1 MEEIA
6 RLYGLEK
13 IPSIPFD
20 LQNNSNRKKT
30 SNIQVLRNKIKKLL
44 VSRNI
49 FEIIT
54 WSFTDEKT
62 QKLFSE
68 SENFFKITNPISSE
82 LSCMRSS
89 LLPNIISAKKK
100 NINKNFKNFSFFEL
114 GPVFLGKEPEEQFDY
129 ICVVKSGKIN
139 EKKLD

>member
-20 LQNNSNRKKT
+20 LQNNSNRKKI
-30 SNIQVLRNKIKKLL
+30 SDIQVLRNKIKKLL

-54 WSFTDEKT
+54 WSFTDEKN

-68 SENFFKITNPISSE
+68 SENFLKITNPISSE

-100 NINKNFKNFSFFEL
+100 ILTKISKTF
-114 GPVFLGKEPEEQFDY
+114 PFL
-129 ICVVKSGKIN
+129 N
-139 EKKLD
+139 

>member
-1 MEEIA
+1 MTNLIKLVVILSGNENLVVIPPSWRGDIKIKEDLVEEIA

-13 IPSIPFD
+13 IPSIPLD
-20 LQNNSNRKKT
+20 LQNNSNKKKI

-62 QKLFSE
+62 LKLFGE
-68 SENFFKITNPISSE
+68 TEKFLKITNPISSE
-82 LSCMRSS
+82 LSCMRSN
-89 LLPNIISAKKK
+89 LLPNIISA
-100 NINKNFKNFSFFEL
+100 
-114 GPVFLGKEPEEQFDY
+114 
-129 ICVVKSGKIN
+129 
-139 EKKLD
+139 